1 MVSSACSITLIFFT
15 ICCFLDIFFIYNNNI
30 NYYIKI
36 YSQYDKLPG
45 TIGKRIVFFV
55 VPAAHTHLS
64 FIKILPPDGHED
76 TVGIVDGIV
85 DAIADGNVG
94 DIAGVRAG
102 VIVGV
107 KCSIIWALLNIFLYI
122 IKY

>member
-76 TVGIVDGIV
+76 AGGIAGG
-85 DAIADGNVG
+85 IADA
-94 DIAGVRAG
+94 IAGVRAG
-102 VIVGV
+102 VIAGV